1 MTGHTAMTMTPMTMA
16 EKLLARAAARTCVT
30 PGEIIAP
37 DPELVILHDGYV
49 ETSHR
54 QLTDLGYR
62 RITRPE
68 RVVIITDHNVINTS
82 PRAVEQSR
90 ANRRIAAEWRVGQ
103 FFAAGRGGHGHIYPI
118 EAGMVRPGMF
128 VIAYDMHCTN
138 FGAIGAFAMRA
149 GPDIPVVLATGTL
162 WTMVPNTLR
171 IDLSGAMPDGVT
183 ARDLGFRLSSD
194 LTSGRL
200 GAEYDDRVVEFGGA
214 AVDGMPLSERIALCN
229 TLTEIGVNNVL
240 FPPPRDASGHQ
251 PPPWAASDPD
261 AAFERRLAIDVT
273 NLTPQV
279 ALPGAPDRA
288 VDIARAK
295 GREIDHAFIGAC
307 GSAMYEDFERAAQI
321 MRGRK
326 VAPGVRLIVVP
337 GTIAIAQRMMA
348 TGLSRQFMDAGAI
361 LLPAGCGPC
370 AGGVGAPL
378 GPGEVSISTA
388 ATNGAGR
395 MGARDAQCYLASPVT
410 VAASAVAGR
419 IADPRD
425 VA

>member
-1 MTGHTAMTMTPMTMA
+1 MPMTMA
-16 EKLLARAAARTCVT
+16 EKLLAKAIGRPRVS

-54 QLTDLGYR
+54 HLNQLGYR
-62 RITRPE
+62 RITNPE

-90 ANRRIAAEWRVGQ
+90 ANRKIAAEWKVGQ
-103 FFAAGRGGHGHIYPI
+103 FFDVGRGGHGHIYPI

-128 VIAYDMHCTN
+128 LIAYDMHCTN

-162 WTMVPNTLR
+162 WTMVPKTLR
-171 IDLSGAMPDGVT
+171 IDLVGRFSDGVYG
-183 ARDLGFRLSSD
+183 RDLGFKLSSD

-200 GAEYDDRVVEFGGA
+200 GVEYDDRVVEFGDV
-214 AVDGMPLSERIALCN
+214 AVDRMPLSERVALCN

-240 FPPPRDASGHQ
+240 FPPMSITGVDGDLDWQ
-251 PPPWAASDPD
+251 LSDVN
-261 AAFERRLAIDVT
+261 AEFEHRLTID
-273 NLTPQV
+273 LGELSPQV
-279 ALPGAPDRA
+279 ALPGSPDRA
-288 VDIARAK
+288 VDVGAAAGRA
-295 GREIDHAFIGAC
+295 IDQAFIGAC
-307 GSAMYEDFERAAQI
+307 GSAMYDDFERAALLI
-321 MRGRK
+321 RGQK
-326 VAPGVRLIVVP
+326 VAPNVRFFVVP
-337 GTIAIAQRMMA
+337 GTIAIAQKMME
-348 TGLSRQFMDAGAI
+348 TGLTSAFMDAGA
-361 LLPAGCGPC
+361 LFLPAGCGPC

-395 MGARDAQCYLASPVT
+395 MGARDAECYLASPVT
-410 VAASAVAGR
+410 VAASAIAGR
-419 IADPRD
+419 IADPRH
-425 VA
+425 VLQGRT

>member
-1 MTGHTAMTMTPMTMA
+1 MA
-16 EKLLARAAARTCVT
+16 EKLLAKAIGRPRVT

-54 QLTDLGYR
+54 HLSQLGYR
-62 RITRPE
+62 RIMNPE

-90 ANRRIAAEWRVGQ
+90 ANRKIAAEWKVGH
-103 FFAAGRGGHGHIYPI
+103 FFDAGRGGHGHIYPI

-128 VIAYDMHCTN
+128 LIAYDMHCTN

-162 WTMVPNTLR
+162 WTMVPKTLR
-171 IDLSGAMPDGVT
+171 IDLVGRFSDGVYG
-183 ARDLGFRLSSD
+183 RDLGFKLSSD

-200 GAEYDDRVVEFGGA
+200 GVEYDDRVVEFGHV
-214 AVDGMPLSERIALCN
+214 AVDRMPLSERVALCN

-240 FPPPRDASGHQ
+240 FPPMSIAGVDGDLDWQ
-251 PPPWAASDPD
+251 LSDVN
-261 AAFERRLAIDVT
+261 AEFEHRLTID
-273 NLTPQV
+273 LGQLSPQV
-279 ALPGAPDRA
+279 ALPGSPDRA
-288 VDIARAK
+288 VDVGAAT
-295 GREIDHAFIGAC
+295 GRPIDQAFIGAC
-307 GSAMYEDFERAAQI
+307 GSAMYDDFERAALLI
-321 MRGRK
+321 RGQK
-326 VAPGVRLIVVP
+326 VAPNVRFFVVP
-337 GTIAIAQRMMA
+337 GTIAIAQKMME
-348 TGLSRQFMDAGAI
+348 TGLTSAFMDAGA
-361 LLPAGCGPC
+361 LFLPAGCGPC

-395 MGARDAQCYLASPVT
+395 MGARDAECYLASPVT
-410 VAASAVAGR
+410 VTASAIAGR
-419 IADPRD
+419 IADPRH
-425 VA
+425 VLQGLT

>member
-1 MTGHTAMTMTPMTMA
+1 MA
-16 EKLLARAAARTCVT
+16 EKLLAKAIGRPRVT

-54 QLTDLGYR
+54 HLSQLGYR
-62 RITRPE
+62 RIMNPE

-90 ANRRIAAEWRVGQ
+90 ANRKIAAEWKVGH
-103 FFAAGRGGHGHIYPI
+103 FFDAGRGGHGHIYPI

-128 VIAYDMHCTN
+128 LIAYDMHCTN

-162 WTMVPNTLR
+162 WTMVPKTLR
-171 IDLSGAMPDGVT
+171 IDLVGRFSDGVYG
-183 ARDLGFRLSSD
+183 RDLGFKLSSD

-200 GAEYDDRVVEFGGA
+200 GVEYDDRVVEFGDV
-214 AVDGMPLSERIALCN
+214 AVDTMPLSERVALCN

-240 FPPPRDASGHQ
+240 FPPISITGANNGDLNWQLSDVDAE
-251 PPPWAASDPD
+251 
-261 AAFERRLAIDVT
+261 FEHRLTID
-273 NLTPQV
+273 LGQLSPQV
-279 ALPGAPDRA
+279 ALPGSPDRA
-288 VDIARAK
+288 VDVGVAAGRA
-295 GREIDHAFIGAC
+295 IDQAFIGAC
-307 GSAMYEDFERAAQI
+307 GSAMYDDFERAALLI
-321 MRGRK
+321 RGQK
-326 VAPGVRLIVVP
+326 VAPNVRFFVVP
-337 GTIAIAQRMMA
+337 GTIAIAQKMME
-348 TGLSRQFMDAGAI
+348 TGLTSAFMDAGA
-361 LLPAGCGPC
+361 LFLPAGCGPC

-395 MGARDAQCYLASPVT
+395 MGARDAECYLASPVT
-410 VAASAVAGR
+410 VTASAIAGR
-419 IADPRD
+419 IADPRH
-425 VA
+425 VLQGRT

>member
-1 MTGHTAMTMTPMTMA
+1 MPMTMA
-16 EKLLARAAARTCVT
+16 EKLLAKAIGRPRVS

-54 QLTDLGYR
+54 HLNQLGYR
-62 RITRPE
+62 RITNPE

-90 ANRRIAAEWRVGQ
+90 ANRKIAAEWKVGQ
-103 FFAAGRGGHGHIYPI
+103 FFDVGRGGHGHIYPI

-128 VIAYDMHCTN
+128 LIAYDMHCTN

-162 WTMVPNTLR
+162 WTMVPKTLR
-171 IDLSGAMPDGVT
+171 IDLVGRFSDGVYG
-183 ARDLGFRLSSD
+183 RDLGFKLSSD

-200 GAEYDDRVVEFGGA
+200 GVEYDDRVVEFGDV
-214 AVDGMPLSERIALCN
+214 AVDRMSLSERVALCN

-240 FPPPRDASGHQ
+240 FPPMSITGVDGDLDWQ
-251 PPPWAASDPD
+251 LSDVN
-261 AAFERRLAIDVT
+261 AEFEHRLTID
-273 NLTPQV
+273 LGELSPQV
-279 ALPGAPDRA
+279 ALPGSPDRA
-288 VDIARAK
+288 VDVGAAAGRA
-295 GREIDHAFIGAC
+295 IDQAFIGAC
-307 GSAMYEDFERAAQI
+307 GSAMYDDFERAALLI
-321 MRGRK
+321 RGQK
-326 VAPGVRLIVVP
+326 VAPNVRFFVVP
-337 GTIAIAQRMMA
+337 GTIAIAQKMME
-348 TGLSRQFMDAGAI
+348 TGLTSAFMDAGA
-361 LLPAGCGPC
+361 LFLPAGCGPC

-395 MGARDAQCYLASPVT
+395 MGARDAECYLASPVT
-410 VAASAVAGR
+410 VAASAIAGR
-419 IADPRD
+419 IADPRH
-425 VA
+425 VLQGRT